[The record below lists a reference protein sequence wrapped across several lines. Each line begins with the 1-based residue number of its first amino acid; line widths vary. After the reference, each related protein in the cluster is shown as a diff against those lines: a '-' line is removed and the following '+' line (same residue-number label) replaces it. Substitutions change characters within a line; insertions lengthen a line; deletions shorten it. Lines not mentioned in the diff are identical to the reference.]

1 LYIYYLVYHL
11 RQTFASFSPS
21 TVHPPPPPSFLYPS
35 FINISNFIFSFH
47 LLLLLLPLLSLS
59 FLYKYFKFYFLLP
72 PSPPSFFILPLY
84 FKFPLCFCL
93 MYYTA
98 YKRLLYYCY
107 CITTSIPLL
116 NCYAK
121 TTNRLNEYLKC
132 IDTKRLLCWNTSK
145 KVYFYCN
152 TAKKTIFF
160 IMLQNDYLYWAAS
173 MLDSLR
179 LTLRRMSS
187 SISCSS
193 RNLKIYKT
201 IITIK
206 RKLVIF

>member
-1 LYIYYLVYHL
+1 MYFRLLKVYNL
-11 RQTFASFSPS
+11 SLKVIFLFQ
-21 TVHPPPPPSFLYPS
+21 SFLVLFVYILPS
-35 FINISNFIFSFH
+35 LSSSANFCIIFSFH
-47 LLLLLLPLLSLS
+47 RSSSSSSLLSLS

-98 YKRLLYYCY
+98 NKRLLYYCY

-132 IDTKRLLCWNTSK
+132 IGTKRLLC
-145 KVYFYCN
+145 
-152 TAKKTIFF
+152 
-160 IMLQNDYLYWAAS
+160 
-173 MLDSLR
+173 
-179 LTLRRMSS
+179 
-187 SISCSS
+187 
-193 RNLKIYKT
+193 
-201 IITIK
+201 
-206 RKLVIF
+206 